1 MWRWFHFN
9 FKLKA
14 VENAAKAEAN
24 EANKAEANEAIFADE
39 AFDAKANEIDELTS
53 GRNEA

>member
-14 VENAAKAEAN
+14 VDDAAKAEAN
-24 EANKAEANEAIFADE
+24 EANEAKADEAVFADE
-39 AFDAKANEIDELTS
+39 AFDAEANEVNEPTS
-53 GRNEA
+53 GQK